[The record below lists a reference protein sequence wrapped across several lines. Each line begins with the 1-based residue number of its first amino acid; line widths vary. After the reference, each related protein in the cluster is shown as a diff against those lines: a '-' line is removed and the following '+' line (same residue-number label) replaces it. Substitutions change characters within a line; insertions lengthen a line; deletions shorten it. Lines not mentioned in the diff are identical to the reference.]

1 MQIPTSTTFASKGTV
16 LNFNLSPTDIER
28 GAEALFEQGKEI
40 QDDVVAQTNTTFANV
55 FIPLATHEN
64 KEGADRSVLTF
75 LQSVSTNM
83 SAFEIESV
91 MREDVYRAVRAMFDN
106 AIEMASL
113 GPEDRRLVEKL
124 ELTFRRHG
132 LAFDK
137 EKREHLDKIRMHLS
151 ELAIM
156 FSHNINEGDGR
167 AVLTCDELE
176 GLPRDFFEGCATE
189 IVDGQEG
196 SVMAK
201 REETRE
207 RMFVVEGQRCP
218 DNIPILQE
226 AVALRLEAA
235 QLLGY
240 KTHAE
245 FVLEENM
252 AKAPAPVLEFEEDLR
267 SRLNVLADKE
277 IEEIEALK
285 KADKQAVGKP
295 YAGLFGWDYRYYSNL
310 VKERKHNINDDEVKQ
325 YFPVK
330 EVTRCILDIY

>member
-1 MQIPTSTTFASKGTV
+1 
-16 LNFNLSPTDIER
+16 
-28 GAEALFEQGKEI
+28 
-40 QDDVVAQTNTTFANV
+40 
-55 FIPLATHEN
+55 
-64 KEGADRSVLTF
+64 
-75 LQSVSTNM
+75 
-83 SAFEIESV
+83 

-196 SVMAK
+196 SV
-201 REETRE
+201 
-207 RMFVVEGQRCP
+207 
-218 DNIPILQE
+218 
-226 AVALRLEAA
+226 
-235 QLLGY
+235 
-240 KTHAE
+240 
-245 FVLEENM
+245 
-252 AKAPAPVLEFEEDLR
+252 
-267 SRLNVLADKE
+267 
-277 IEEIEALK
+277 
-285 KADKQAVGKP
+285 
-295 YAGLFGWDYRYYSNL
+295 
-310 VKERKHNINDDEVKQ
+310 
-325 YFPVK
+325 
-330 EVTRCILDIY
+330 VTTKYPRHHS